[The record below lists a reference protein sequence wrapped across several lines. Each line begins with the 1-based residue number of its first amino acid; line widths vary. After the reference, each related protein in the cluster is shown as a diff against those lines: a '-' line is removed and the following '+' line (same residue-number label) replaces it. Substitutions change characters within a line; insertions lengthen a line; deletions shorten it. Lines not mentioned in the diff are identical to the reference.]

1 MKALFFILFSFF
13 CLTSCKKK
21 EIPTAENAVIISER
35 LSYKND
41 GKQFVLKSGK
51 FENSFNSSKLG
62 FKKVVLLNSSLL
74 GFFTELNL
82 VDRIVGLSSPEYVFD
97 ENIRKSVASNKIAN
111 IGNEQKY
118 DVERILSLKPDA
130 IFTNYVPSFENTYEI
145 LRKTNIQIIFLDEY
159 LETTPLNKSKYLLLF
174 GELFGV
180 KDLAEQKYKSIETG
194 YQYLKQLAL
203 KSAEKP
209 VVLCNE
215 MYGSQWFLPGGKSA
229 AANYFRD
236 ANANY
241 ILAENT
247 EINAIPLSFEEVY
260 KKSENAKYWVN
271 IGAYQTKQ
279 AMLNINPNY
288 SKMKV
293 FQNGKLYMINNREV
307 GMANDYFQSGA
318 VRADLVLKDYIK
330 IFHPELFPKE
340 NLYYL
345 KELK

>member
-21 EIPTAENAVIISER
+21 EIPTTENAVIVSER

-41 GKQFVLKSGK
+41 GQQFVLKSGK
-51 FENSFNSSKLG
+51 FENFFDSSKLG

-82 VDRIVGLSSPEYVFD
+82 VDRIVGVASPEYIFD
-97 ENIRKSVASNKIAN
+97 ENIRKAVASNKIAN

-118 DVERILSLKPDA
+118 DIERILSLKPDA
-130 IFTNYVPSFENTYEI
+130 ILTNYVPSFENTYEI
-145 LRKTNIQIIFLDEY
+145 LRKANIQIIFLDEY

-180 KDLAEQKYKSIETG
+180 KELAEERYKKIETD
-194 YQYLKQLAL
+194 YHNLQQEAS

-215 MYGSQWFLPGGKSA
+215 MYGNQWFLPGGKSSV
-229 AANYFRD
+229 ANYFRD

-241 ILAENT
+241 VLADNT
-247 EINAIPLSFEEVY
+247 DVNAIPLSFEEVY
-260 KKSENAKYWVN
+260 KKSEDAKYWVN

-330 IFHPELFPKE
+330 IFHPEMFPNE
-340 NLYYL
+340 ALYYL

>member
-41 GKQFVLKSGK
+41 GKQFVMKSGK

-62 FKKVVLLNSSLL
+62 LKKVVLLNSSLL

-97 ENIRKSVASNKIAN
+97 ENIRRAVASNKIAN

-145 LRKTNIQIIFLDEY
+145 LRKANIQIIFLDEY
-159 LETTPLNKSKYLLLF
+159 LELTPLNKSKYLLLF

-194 YQYLKQLAL
+194 YQYLKQLAS

-271 IGAYQTKQ
+271 IGTYQTKQ
-279 AMLNINPNY
+279 AMLNINANY